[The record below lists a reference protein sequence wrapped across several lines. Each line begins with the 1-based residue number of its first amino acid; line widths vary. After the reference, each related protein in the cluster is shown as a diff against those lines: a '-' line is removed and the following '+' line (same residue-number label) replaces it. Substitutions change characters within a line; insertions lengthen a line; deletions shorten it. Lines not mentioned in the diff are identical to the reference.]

1 MAASAKRFEHD
12 CYVQGLARPTAALRR
27 PQGPSTSRMLT
38 CPQASNARNSMA
50 ECRTF
55 LLAVGLRAELRLA
68 DKWKVPG
75 RAKPYCVTNLRCHS
89 GAQPNRLGRFSC
101 EPGIHN
107 PRRLRQPQPTTTAF
121 IPSARPVVMG
131 SGLRSRSQCSDG
143 AERRSEWSRPRNDN
157 AQNFVTQYH

>member
-68 DKWKVPG
+68 NKWKVPSHANPTYASNT
-75 RAKPYCVTNLRCHS
+75 RACR
-89 GAQPNRLGRFSC
+89 
-101 EPGIHN
+101 
-107 PRRLRQPQPTTTAF
+107 
-121 IPSARPVVMG
+121 PSEISA
-131 SGLRSRSQCSDG
+131 
-143 AERRSEWSRPRNDN
+143 
-157 AQNFVTQYH
+157 